1 MAQPAVAVLGGT
13 GQQGAG
19 IARRLA
25 RAGHRVVVGSRDA
38 ARAAAAI
45 AAWGGPGTI
54 SAASYG
60 DAVGQASVVIL
71 TVPFDA
77 VDALLAA
84 VFTRFAPGTVVIDVT
99 VPLTFAGGGPS
110 LAAVPEGS
118 AAEHVKSRLPSSVAV
133 AAAFKTLP
141 ARVLQNVDE
150 PLDCDEFVCGDS
162 DQARAQAAAL
172 VGAVDGLRAVDVGPL
187 SRSRAIE
194 HLTLLAVGI
203 NRRHRRHGARFRV
216 VGL

>member
-1 MAQPAVAVLGGT
+1 M
-13 GQQGAG
+13 
-19 IARRLA
+19 
-25 RAGHRVVVGSRDA
+25 
-38 ARAAAAI
+38 
-45 AAWGGPGTI
+45 
-54 SAASYG
+54 
-60 DAVGQASVVIL
+60 
-71 TVPFDA
+71 
-77 VDALLAA
+77 
-84 VFTRFAPGTVVIDVT
+84 
-99 VPLTFAGGGPS
+99 
-110 LAAVPEGS
+110 
-118 AAEHVKSRLPSSVAV
+118 KSRLPSSVAV